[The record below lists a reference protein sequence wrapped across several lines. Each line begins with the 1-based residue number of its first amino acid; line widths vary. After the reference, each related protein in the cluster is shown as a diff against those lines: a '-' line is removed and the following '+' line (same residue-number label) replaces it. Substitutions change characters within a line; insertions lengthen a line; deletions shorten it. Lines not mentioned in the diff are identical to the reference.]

1 MPKEN
6 NEQGQLN
13 IPSFLLRPLADARKA
28 QAAEEAS
35 DSKNTDK
42 TLDDDADD
50 AQSKLDADA
59 SSGVDEIDL
68 DDDVAAQNDDS
79 EYEEELD
86 DSYDEWVEDDD
97 ADVESQ
103 METDEGEESEL
114 EDYELES
121 KDATADL
128 EGKTDASEADE
139 TSATDS
145 EGAVEAEV
153 VTVETD
159 VENNEADEVDAI
171 ESEVENVDVAT
182 DDEQFEDDASDDVP
196 VEGNADEDAPTEDG
210 VTNDT
215 LAEDDTEAE
224 EPVEEIEDDEDTG
237 ASEETS
243 SPEDELDAMMK
254 SVMQAVSITAAMPE
268 PAEAKEQD
276 KEKSEVA
283 ASTDAVTSDS
293 SASLQKRIP
302 DPAIRGHSEQDP
314 KAESN
319 SKEEGASKPKP
330 KRRPKRRP
338 RADSVSTQRPNRD
351 PKRKARP
358 TPEPKPNPK
367 PTPAAPAKDKVEDDT
382 PVPTL
387 EEDLK
392 TMRSVERRL
401 FAHRYATLELD
412 AFGASIDPSKA
423 TADRA
428 EALAILAEEDH
439 ELLSAPEVEPA
450 LERLAARSAELTPTV
465 AAQVNIL
472 TRDRN
477 HLVRVPKNLNS
488 KFVRLSS
495 ESYDAWVSARAN
507 NDWRSFA
514 PYLDKLVNLKRKIA
528 TAQNPG
534 AHPYDT
540 LLDEFEPG
548 TDREFYDS
556 FFAQI
561 KECIVPLLS
570 AISMSGRKLSR
581 SCVEGRFDQR
591 RQWDLADDLCI
602 IMGIDEDAHYLTSTE
617 HPFSEAMTSNYAIT
631 AARIEYEN
639 VMGNVYTMLHELG
652 HGLYE
657 QGVDES
663 LNRTSLKGGTS
674 SGMHEA
680 QARFFEN
687 YVGRDRSFMFP
698 LLELLR
704 YRFPGQMGRV
714 TPNQLHR
721 AVNSVMPSLIRV
733 DADEL
738 TYPLHI
744 LVRYE
749 IEQLLLGGEATAREV
764 PKLWADR
771 YESYVGIRP
780 KDDTTGALQD
790 VHWAMGEFG
799 YFPAYA
805 LGNAYAAQLRAKM
818 INDGIEWDKLLR
830 AADLAPIRAWLKKR
844 IWRHGRTKTAQELMQ
859 EACGEPFDAKYYTTY
874 LSDKFGALY
883 GLRRD

>member
-35 DSKNTDK
+35 DSKDTDE
-42 TLDDDADD
+42 TLDDAADD
-50 AQSKLDADA
+50 AQSKLDAEA
-59 SSGVDEIDL
+59 SSDT
-68 DDDVAAQNDDS
+68 DDNDFDNDATTQDDDS
-79 EYEEELD
+79 EYEEDLE
-86 DSYDEWVEDDD
+86 DSYGEWADNDD

-103 METDEGEESEL
+103 METDEDEESEL

-121 KDATADL
+121 EDAEAEL
-128 EGKTDASEADE
+128 EDDE
-139 TSATDS
+139 TNTTDP
-145 EGAVEAEV
+145 EEVAAAEVVAVEAG
-153 VTVETD
+153 

-171 ESEVENVDVAT
+171 ESEVEDVDVAM
-182 DDEQFEDDASDDVP
+182 DDERFEDDATDAAPIEEPIRSLTDEDVP
-196 VEGNADEDAPTEDG
+196 AKDDAEVKEG
-210 VTNDT
+210 
-215 LAEDDTEAE
+215 TEAE
-224 EPVEEIEDDEDTG
+224 EPAEETDDEDTN
-237 ASEETS
+237 APEETS

-268 PAEAKEQD
+268 PAETENQD
-276 KEKSEVA
+276 EEKPEVA
-283 ASTDAVTSDS
+283 ASTDAVALDP

-302 DPAIRGHSEQDP
+302 DPAILGQSEQDP
-314 KAESN
+314 KAEID
-319 SKEEGASKPKP
+319 SKGEGASKPKP
-330 KRRPKRRP
+330 TRRPKRRP
-338 RADSVSTQRPNRD
+338 RPDSVSTQRPNRD
-351 PKRKARP
+351 AKRKARP
-358 TPEPKPNPK
+358 KPEPEPA
-367 PTPAAPAKDKVEDDT
+367 PAAPAKDEVEDNT

-528 TAQNPG
+528 TAQNPD

-556 FFAQI
+556 FFAQV

-570 AISMSGRKLSR
+570 AITMSGRKLSR

-721 AVNSVMPSLIRV
+721 AVNSVTPSLIRV

-749 IEQLLLGGEATAREV
+749 IEQLLLSGEATAREV

-818 INDGIEWDKLLR
+818 IDDGIEWDKLLR

-844 IWRHGRTKTAQELMQ
+844 IWRHGRAKTAQELMK